1 MRTDTVL
8 EAVGVGKQVTSPEGT
23 LTILSDVSLSIG
35 RGETVAVMGA
45 SGAGKST
52 LLNLIGGIDT
62 PDAGRIA
69 VAGVELTGLSER
81 ERTLFRR
88 RHIGFVYQ
96 AFNLVPTLD
105 VADNV
110 RLVLELNGV
119 PARQAERRIEEL
131 LDAVGLGDRAAS
143 YPDVLSG
150 GEQQRVAI
158 ARALCHEPAVV
169 IADEPTGNLDDTTAE
184 TVLGLLDRLVRE
196 RGGTMLIAT
205 HSARVASVCDR
216 EIEIHGGKLETTAQ
230 VRDNS

>member
-1 MRTDTVL
+1 MSTQTEIELRHLSKSFTEGRRRHRVL
-8 EAVGVGKQVTSPEGT
+8 N
-23 LTILSDVSLSIG
+23 DVSAQFL
-35 RGETVAVMGA
+35 RGETIALRGR
-45 SGAGKST
+45 SGSGKST
-52 LLNLIGGIDT
+52 LLNLIGGIDI
-62 PDAGRIA
+62 PDDVRVI
-69 VAGVELTGLSER
+69 VAGVELTNLSER
-81 ERTLFRR
+81 DRTLFRR

-105 VADNV
+105 VADNI

-119 PARQAERRIEEL
+119 PAREAQRRIDEL
-131 LDAVGLGDRAAS
+131 LEAVGLADRAAS

-169 IADEPTGNLDDTTAE
+169 IADEPTGNLDDSTAE
-184 TVLGLLDRLVRE
+184 VVLELLDRLVRE

-216 EIEIHGGKLETTAQ
+216 EIEIHGGRLEATA
-230 VRDNS
+230 RP